1 MTASGPRPARIVA
14 QHIGGAHGVTV
25 DIGTDGRQ
33 GERAQQLETAGYGAL
48 WIAGGSLRSLDLVLD
63 LLDAAQQ
70 AVIATGIIPLDVFGL
85 DEVIRVYRLAEQ
97 HHPGR
102 FLMGLGGPQQ
112 SQALAKLGAFLDSLD
127 RAGVPADRHI
137 LAALGPV
144 KLRLAAERALGAVPL
159 LVTPDWVRTARA
171 ALGEAAALVVSLPVA
186 LTGTA
191 AAGRAA
197 LRPMLDFLLQ
207 VNGYRQNLLRC
218 GFTAQEL
225 DGRSDR
231 VIDGIIAHGDA
242 GAIARRVQEYLDAG
256 ADQVDLAPVGEAAHR
271 DALALAPV
279 LQA

>member
-1 MTASGPRPARIVA
+1 MSSLSATNPPVSTRL
-14 QHIGGAHGVTV
+14 GGQWGVTV
-25 DIGTDGRQ
+25 QIGDDG
-33 GERAQQLETAGYGAL
+33 GHAVRARELEEAGYGAL
-48 WIAGGSLRSLDLVLD
+48 WIAGGSLRSLDLVLEV
-63 LLDAAQQ
+63 LEATEH
-70 AVIATGIIPLDVFGL
+70 AVVATGIIPLDVFDA
-85 DEVIRVYRLAEQ
+85 DEVIGVYRLAEQ

-102 FLMGLGGPQQ
+102 FLVGLGGPQQ
-112 SQALAKLGAFLDSLD
+112 SQPLAKLGAFLDSLD
-127 RAGVPADRHI
+127 GAGVPADRRI

-159 LVTPDWVRTARA
+159 LVTPDWVRTTRA
-171 ALGEAAALVVSLPVA
+171 ALGEAVALVVSLPVA
-186 LTGTA
+186 LTGSA

-197 LRPMLDFLLQ
+197 LHPMLDFLLQ
-207 VNGYRQNLLRC
+207 VNGYRQSLLRC
-218 GFTAQEL
+218 GFTAEEL

-231 VIDGIIAHGDA
+231 VIDGITAHGNS